1 MNDSKATD
9 PTRDSDRPVDPAEQ
23 RPYARLIFGAG
34 VLLLALYI
42 AQSYLV
48 ALTWAVLIAITAWP
62 LYMRVA
68 PASPQPKGLR
78 IIAPLMVTLL
88 TSVILLVPIAFILI
102 AVGREAQT
110 AIQWLTNVQ
119 KIGLPVPEWL
129 TRIPFLGQTANGW
142 WSSHLSDPQQA
153 AQFLKDID
161 LGSLATWSQAFGGQ
175 LAHRALLVLIAFMA
189 LFFLF
194 RDGEWIATRVLMIV
208 DRWLGNPGDRLAT
221 KLVTTVRGT
230 VNGTVLVA
238 LGEGILLT
246 MGYFV
251 TGVPHPVLFGALTIV
266 FAMLPLGAWIAF
278 GAAALVLLVQAGTP
292 LMAISLLAF
301 GAMVMLIGDNFV
313 QPVLVGGAA
322 RLPFLWTLI
331 GILGG
336 LETFGLVGL
345 FLGPVVMAAAL
356 TIWRDWIERRSET
369 QDGRLREET

>member
-1 MNDSKATD
+1 MPSMNDSKATD

-129 TRIPFLGQTANGW
+129 TRIP
-142 WSSHLSDPQQA
+142 
-153 AQFLKDID
+153 
-161 LGSLATWSQAFGGQ
+161 
-175 LAHRALLVLIAFMA
+175 
-189 LFFLF
+189 
-194 RDGEWIATRVLMIV
+194 
-208 DRWLGNPGDRLAT
+208 
-221 KLVTTVRGT
+221 
-230 VNGTVLVA
+230 
-238 LGEGILLT
+238 
-246 MGYFV
+246 
-251 TGVPHPVLFGALTIV
+251 
-266 FAMLPLGAWIAF
+266 
-278 GAAALVLLVQAGTP
+278 
-292 LMAISLLAF
+292 
-301 GAMVMLIGDNFV
+301 
-313 QPVLVGGAA
+313 
-322 RLPFLWTLI
+322 
-331 GILGG
+331 
-336 LETFGLVGL
+336 
-345 FLGPVVMAAAL
+345 
-356 TIWRDWIERRSET
+356 
-369 QDGRLREET
+369 